1 MSFPEP
7 ALPGNTPSSDIREA
21 AWNAVA
27 FASTHWQQS
36 YAALCHTL
44 SSAHGHGLTLDELV
58 QASGMDRDRV
68 VLLMLDAG

>member
-1 MSFPEP
+1 MSVSQP
-7 ALPGNTPSSDIREA
+7 AEPGNTPPSDIRDA

-27 FASTHWQQS
+27 IASTHWQQS
-36 YAALCHTL
+36 YAALCHIL
-44 SSAHGHGLTLDELV
+44 ASAHDKGLTVDQLV